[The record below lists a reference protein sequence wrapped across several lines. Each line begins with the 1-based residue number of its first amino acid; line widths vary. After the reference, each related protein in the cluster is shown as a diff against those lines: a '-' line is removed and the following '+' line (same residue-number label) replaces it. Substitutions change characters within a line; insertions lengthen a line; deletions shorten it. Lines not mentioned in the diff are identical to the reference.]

1 VLHLSQNASTTSDTI
16 LFFDELFDS
25 FNKNNK
31 QGKVYYLLI
40 KNTYLNN
47 ENKLYIV
54 KLIFFLGLTSIITNT
69 SNHTQFGRT
78 HAINFVR

>member
-25 FNKNNK
+25 FNRNNK

-47 ENKLYIV
+47 KNKLYIV
-54 KLIFFLGLTSIITNT
+54 K
-69 SNHTQFGRT
+69 
-78 HAINFVR
+78 

>member
-1 VLHLSQNASTTSDTI
+1 VNTKKGVLHLSQNASTTSDTI

-25 FNKNNK
+25 FNRNNK

-47 ENKLYIV
+47 KNKLYNV
-54 KLIFFLGLTSIITNT
+54 K
-69 SNHTQFGRT
+69 
-78 HAINFVR
+78 